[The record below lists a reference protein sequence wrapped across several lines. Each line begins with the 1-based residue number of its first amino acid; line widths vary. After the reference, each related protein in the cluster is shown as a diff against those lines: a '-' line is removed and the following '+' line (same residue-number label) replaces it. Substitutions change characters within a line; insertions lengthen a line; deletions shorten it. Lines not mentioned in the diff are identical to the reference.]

1 MKAIQFFAITALGAA
16 LFASCS
22 NEEELATGS
31 YPSDNLIRVT
41 AGVNNDMTRSDEA
54 VTPTS
59 LTQNFSLTVVNN
71 TNDKYSYANEIFS
84 PKGTEWSCGKNLLW
98 QNLSTPV
105 EIVALY
111 PAKDASTFS
120 GVYSK
125 EDKSYGTITYGVNS
139 DQSTAAEADDLL
151 IYHNANFVPKNDLK
165 AEKLDIQFNHAFCR
179 VDIEVTI
186 GTEFN
191 ASTGLAE
198 NPIQRIR
205 VEGTKTTADISFA
218 SAEPFF
224 TVTPSESGDAT
235 SITPTQG
242 DFTPAASATDQAVA
256 KYSCIVIPQTA
267 DLKVLLHTSD
277 REFEWTGS
285 QMALVS
291 GKQYTLQL
299 NMKKSATARKFILR
313 ERESEMITQK
323 ETEHEEDDKT
333 PLHMGSQPAPG
344 RMQFGS

>member
-16 LFASCS
+16 LLASCS
-22 NEEELATGS
+22 NQEELATGS

-41 AGVNNDMTRSDEA
+41 AGVNNDMTRGSEA
-54 VTPTS
+54 TTA
-59 LTQNFSLTVVNN
+59 LTKDFSLTVVNQ

-84 PKGTEWSCGKNLLW
+84 LSGGTEWTCSNKLLW
-98 QNLSTPV
+98 QNLTTPV

-111 PAKDASTFS
+111 PAADANTFS

-125 EDKSYGTITYGVNS
+125 ENKSYGTITYGVKS
-139 DQSTAAEADDLL
+139 DQSKADEANDLL
-151 IYHNANFVPKNDLK
+151 LYHKANFVPKDDLNE
-165 AEKLDIQFNHAFCR
+165 EKLDIQFNHAFCR

-186 GTEFN
+186 GSEFN

-235 SITPTQG
+235 NITPTPG
-242 DFTPAASATDQAVA
+242 DFTKAANAMEQAVA

-277 REFEWTGS
+277 REYEWTGS

-313 ERESEMITQK
+313 ERK
-323 ETEHEEDDKT
+323 
-333 PLHMGSQPAPG
+333 
-344 RMQFGS
+344 

>member
-41 AGVNNDMTRSDEA
+41 AGVNNDMTRGDEA
-54 VTPTS
+54 ATA
-59 LTQNFSLTVVNN
+59 LNKNFSLTVVNN

-84 PKGTEWSCGKNLLW
+84 LSSGTEWTCSNKLLW

-111 PAKDASTFS
+111 PATAANKFS
-120 GVYSK
+120 DVYSK
-125 EDKSYGTITYGVNS
+125 ENNTIGTITYSVNP
-139 DQSTAAEADDLL
+139 DQSTADEANDLL
-151 IYHNANFVPKNDLK
+151 LYHNANFVPKNDLK
-165 AEKLDIQFNHAFCR
+165 EEKLDIKFNHAFCR

-186 GTEFN
+186 GSEFN
-191 ASTGLAE
+191 TANGLAE
-198 NPIQRIR
+198 NPIQGIR
-205 VEGTKTTADISFA
+205 VEGTKTTAEISFA
-218 SAEPFF
+218 STEPSF
-224 TVTPSESGDAT
+224 TPKGEVT
-235 SITPTQG
+235 SITPTPR

-277 REFEWTGS
+277 REFEWTGT
-285 QMALVS
+285 QMKLES

-299 NMKKSATARKFILR
+299 NMTNKSTTARKFILR
-313 ERESEMITQK
+313 ERK
-323 ETEHEEDDKT
+323 
-333 PLHMGSQPAPG
+333 
-344 RMQFGS
+344 

>member
-41 AGVNNDMTRSDEA
+41 AGVNNDMTRGDEA
-54 VTPTS
+54 TTA
-59 LTQNFSLTVVNN
+59 LTKNFSLTVVNN

-84 PKGTEWSCGKNLLW
+84 LNGGTEWTCTNKLLW

-111 PAKDASTFS
+111 PATAANTFS

-125 EDKSYGTITYGVNS
+125 ENKSYGTITYGVNS
-139 DQSTAAEADDLL
+139 DQSTADDAKNDLL
-151 IYHNANFVPKNDLK
+151 LYHNANYVPEKNLK
-165 AEKLDIQFNHAFCR
+165 DGKLDIQFNHAFCR

-191 ASTGLAE
+191 AIDGLAA
-198 NPIQRIR
+198 NPIKGIS
-205 VEGTKTTADISFA
+205 VGGTKIAAEIGFA
-218 SAEPFF
+218 SEALTF
-224 TVTPSESGDAT
+224 TPTGNAA

-242 DFTPAASATDQAVA
+242 TFTPAASSTAKAVA
-256 KYSCIVIPQTA
+256 RYSCIVIPQTA
-267 DLKVLLHTSD
+267 TLKVLLHTSD
-277 REFEWTGS
+277 REYEWTGK
-285 QMALVS
+285 QMTLES
-291 GKQYTLQL
+291 GKQYTLKL
-299 NMKKSATARKFILR
+299 NMTNKSTTARKFILR
-313 ERESEMITQK
+313 ERK
-323 ETEHEEDDKT
+323 
-333 PLHMGSQPAPG
+333 
-344 RMQFGS
+344 

>member
-54 VTPTS
+54 ATA
-59 LTQNFSLTVVNN
+59 LTKDFSLTVVNQ

-84 PKGTEWSCGKNLLW
+84 LSSGTEWSCSNKLLW
-98 QNLSTPV
+98 QNLTTQV

-111 PAKDASTFS
+111 PAKDANTFS

-125 EDKSYGTITYGVNS
+125 ENESYGTITYGVNPN
-139 DQSTAAEADDLL
+139 QSTADEADDLL
-151 IYHNANFVPKNDLK
+151 LYHNARFVPKDDLK
-165 AEKLDIQFNHAFCR
+165 AEKLDIEFNHAFCR

-186 GTEFN
+186 GKEFN
-191 ASTGLAE
+191 ASTGLAA
-198 NPIQRIR
+198 NPIQGIR
-205 VEGTKTTADISFA
+205 VEGTKISADIGLA
-218 SAEPFF
+218 SASP
-224 TVTPSESGDAT
+224 TITAKGDAA
-235 SITPTQG
+235 SIIPTPGT
-242 DFTPAASATDQAVA
+242 FTPATSATAKAVA
-256 KYSCIVIPQTA
+256 RYSCMVIPQTA
-267 DLKVLLHTSD
+267 DLNVVLHTSD
-277 REFEWTGS
+277 REYEWTGS
-285 QMALVS
+285 QMVLES

-313 ERESEMITQK
+313 ERK
-323 ETEHEEDDKT
+323 
-333 PLHMGSQPAPG
+333 
-344 RMQFGS
+344 